1 MGVITIPKS
10 LRDSLG
16 EEASESLAEIIKAV
30 DLDARKDALA
40 IAEERFER
48 RLTEETAKINERIT
62 SLESRMMVE
71 IHRSRADI
79 IKWMFIFW
87 LGQIG
92 ILSGIV
98 FGHALIS
105 LNNQL
110 GPQSPPNLH
119 LISTESPPL
128 RPSPDVL

>member
-1 MGVITIPKS
+1 LMGVITIPKS

-79 IKWMFIFW
+79 IKWLFIFW

-98 FGHALIS
+98 FGL
-105 LNNQL
+105 LKWV
-110 GPQSPPNLH
+110 P
-119 LISTESPPL
+119 
-128 RPSPDVL
+128 